1 MKNTIK
7 REQRPNWFEAL
18 PSVSISRTTKRILII
33 LSCFTGLSLILGGCS
48 DYLDSDYLFDER
60 MSMEDVFTNED
71 YTNQW
76 LARGYSYMGNAYLQ
90 DVCSKKDYPFNFADD
105 MYFDGESNRYANWKA
120 GQYSESGL
128 NGESQGI
135 WQNAYKGI
143 RQVSIF
149 LNYIDMNKEFSEQ
162 EIADM
167 KGQAHFLRAYYYW
180 IMLRTYG
187 PVPIVPDEGIDYT
200 KEYDEVAQP
209 RNTYDECVD
218 YITKELVTAAETLPL
233 QRSVEALARPSR
245 GAALAL
251 RAKVLLFGASPLFNG
266 KAPVE
271 VAAALVDKQGRR
283 LLPETY
289 DESKWAKAAA
299 AAKDVMDLNFYSLHV
314 SYRKDTETIGYPA
327 TVTPPYDANF
337 SDKDW
342 PDGWKNID
350 PFESYRSLFNGEV
363 TASENQELIFTRG
376 QNSPNEN
383 IAAMVLHQLPRTWGK
398 GYNSHAMTQK
408 QVDAYYMADGTD
420 APGMNSMYA
429 NLSGYAGRY
438 DSRPRAAGYV
448 TAAELAEYP
457 ELGVQGTGVSK
468 QYAEREPRFYASVAY
483 NGSTWYFLNAQES
496 AEEQK
501 NKQIFY
507 YRGEDN
513 GYKISYS
520 LLTGI
525 GIKKYVHPDDI
536 SLIGGSYNRDRI
548 REKVDPALRYGEI
561 LLIYAEAL
569 NELAGNYS
577 IPSWDGSKVHT
588 VGRDVSEMKKGIQP
602 IRIRAGIS
610 DYTDDVYA
618 DADRFRVKLKRERQI
633 ELFAEG
639 CRYFD
644 IRRWM
649 DVPVEEAAS
658 VYGCN
663 IYCGKEM
670 ADLYHTPVE
679 VPSLAPVFSLKLWLW
694 PIHYT
699 ELKRNKELTQN
710 PGWTYP
716 E

>member
-1 MKNTIK
+1 MKKII
-7 REQRPNWFEAL
+7 
-18 PSVSISRTTKRILII
+18 VI
-33 LSCFTGLSLILGGCS
+33 LSIVTGLGVIMGGCT

-60 MSMEDVFTNED
+60 MSIEDVFKNQD
-71 YTNQW
+71 YTNEW
-76 LARGYSYMGNAYLQ
+76 LARAYAYLGNGYLQ
-90 DVCSKKDYPFNFADD
+90 DVASKKEVPFNFADD
-105 MYFDGESNRYANWKA
+105 MYFDGEGNRYANWKA
-120 GQYSESGL
+120 GRYGEGGL

-135 WQNAYKGI
+135 WENAYKGI
-143 RQVSIF
+143 RQSSIF
-149 LNYIDMNKEFSEQ
+149 LNYIDLNEEFSDV

-187 PVPIVPDEGIDYT
+187 PVPIVPDAGIDYT
-200 KEYDEVAQP
+200 KEYDQVAQ
-209 RNTYDECVD
+209 RRSTYEECVN
-218 YITKELVTAAETLPL
+218 YIENELIIAAGMLPL

-266 KAPVE
+266 KAPAE
-271 VAAALVDKQGRR
+271 VAAAMVDREGNP
-283 LLPETY
+283 LLSPTY
-289 DESKWAKAAA
+289 DESKWARAAA
-299 AAKDVMDLNFYSLHV
+299 AAKDVMDLNFYTLHV
-314 SYRKDTETIGYPA
+314 AYFKDTDAIGYPA
-327 TVTPPYDANF
+327 TVIPPYDENF

-342 PDGWKNID
+342 PNGWKNID
-350 PFESYRSLFNGEV
+350 PFESYRSLFNGEIP
-363 TASENQELIFTRG
+363 ANENPELIFTRG
-376 QNSPNEN
+376 QNNSNEN

-429 NLSGYAGRY
+429 NVPGYESRY
-438 DSRPRAAGYV
+438 DSRERATGYV
-448 TAAELAEYP
+448 AASELADYP
-457 ELGVQGTGVSK
+457 ELGPQGAGVSK
-468 QYAEREPRFYASVAY
+468 QYAKREPRFYASVAY
-483 NGSTWYFLNAQES
+483 NGSTWYFLNADES

-536 SLIGGSYNRDRI
+536 SLIGSSYNRARI
-548 REKVDPALRYGEI
+548 RPKVDPAIRYAEI

-569 NELAGNYS
+569 NELTGSHS
-577 IPSWDGSKVHT
+577 IPSWDGSKTHSISRNVA
-588 VGRDVSEMKKGIQP
+588 EMKAGIQP
-602 IRIRAGIS
+602 VRIRAGVP
-610 DYTDDVYA
+610 DYPDDVYA
-618 DADRFRVKLKRERQI
+618 NADRFREKLKRERQI

-639 CRYFD
+639 HRYFD
-644 IRRWM
+644 LRRWM
-649 DVPVEEAAS
+649 DAPVEESAS
-658 VYGCN
+658 IYGCN
-663 IYCGKEM
+663 IYASKAM
-670 ADLYHTPVE
+670 ADLFHTPVE
-679 VPSLAPVFSLKLWLW
+679 VPSLAPIFALKSWFW
-694 PIHYT
+694 PIHHT

-710 PGWTYP
+710 PGWTDP